1 MEDTK
6 KDQEPSES
14 WGCYRERKVG
24 ILYIV
29 FFFQASFSGSGLE
42 GTISTMDGDDGR
54 ASEIGEGEEE
64 DVD

>member
-1 MEDTK
+1 MRV
-6 KDQEPSES
+6 QS
-14 WGCYRERKVG
+14 KVKG
-24 ILYIV
+24 WHTLHR

-42 GTISTMDGDDGR
+42 GTISAMDGDDGR